1 MAIITYINF
10 RSQSEQAIDYY
21 LDIFGGTIDE
31 ISYFKDMPQTEHFVV
46 DKEMENLVLN
56 AQVTILD
63 TKLMFSDV
71 PEHIPLTVGNNI
83 SLSVVINDF
92 EKANKYFNQL
102 AIDGTVVM
110 PFAETFFSKGYGNLI
125 DKFGI
130 GWQINVLDR

>member
-10 RSQSEQAIDYY
+10 RSQSEQAINYY

-71 PEHIPLTVGNNI
+71 PDHMPLTVGNNI